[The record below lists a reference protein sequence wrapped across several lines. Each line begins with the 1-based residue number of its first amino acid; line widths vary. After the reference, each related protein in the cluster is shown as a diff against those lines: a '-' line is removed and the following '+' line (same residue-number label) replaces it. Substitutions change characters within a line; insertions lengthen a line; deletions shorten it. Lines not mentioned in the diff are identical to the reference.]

1 MDRNTQGMHPHLT
14 WGSEGEGAV
23 VTDLLERLAEL
34 RVTMVLVSFLGTLPH
49 LIKIGPPSPTVL
61 AFPLA
66 ASLTSAF
73 RSYF

>member
-1 MDRNTQGMHPHLT
+1 MHPHLS
-14 WGSEGEGAV
+14 WGSEGGGGAV

-34 RVTMVLVSFLGTLPH
+34 RVTVVLVSFLGTLPH
-49 LIKIGPPSPTVL
+49 LIKTCPLSPTVL